1 MILPENKLYDKHNDC
16 KLNNEN
22 NEIDGI
28 VPVNWLLLK
37 LRLVRYDDNDDD
49 NNIVVVV
56 VAVVVVVVVV
66 VVVKLNSSFVID
78 GIAPVNWL

>member
-1 MILPENKLYDKHNDC
+1 MNFYKKEI
-16 KLNNEN
+16 KLNNKN

-49 NNIVVVV
+49 NNIVVV
-56 VAVVVVVVVV
+56 AE
-66 VVVKLNSSFVID
+66 LTSSFAIVID
-78 GIAPVNWL
+78 GIVPVNWL